1 MAYTLEH
8 DILATGSWQSDVYK
22 WMQNVNAIVNELQT
36 VNTEM
41 ASRQLTR
48 IVTPATFV
56 IDTNF
61 DIKNSVAFEIE
72 VNGVLKTVA
81 ANVNWNTGTATVI
94 ATNAYWACA
103 LLSINVDGSTTY
115 VNWGAQAVDQATA
128 KANLAAVTAT
138 GSVVCGYVAVQAKAA
153 QDFVAGTDALT
164 TGTGGQVAQVT
175 TYYNDIKV
183 GAAYVA
189 SIAASTLTNSTALK
203 LTKG

>member
-41 ASRQLTR
+41 AARQLTR

-61 DIKNSVAFEIE
+61 DIQNSVAFEIE
-72 VNGVLKTVA
+72 VDGVLKTVA
-81 ANVNWNTGTATVI
+81 SGVNFDTGTATVI

-103 LLSINVDGSTTY
+103 LLSINIDGTTAY
-115 VNWGAQAVDQATA
+115 VNWGAEAVSEAAA
-128 KANLAAVTAT
+128 KALLSAVTAT
-138 GSVVCGYVAVQAKAA
+138 GDVVCGYVAVHAKAA

-164 TGTGGQVAQVT
+164 DGSGGQVAQAT

-183 GAAYVA
+183 GATYVA